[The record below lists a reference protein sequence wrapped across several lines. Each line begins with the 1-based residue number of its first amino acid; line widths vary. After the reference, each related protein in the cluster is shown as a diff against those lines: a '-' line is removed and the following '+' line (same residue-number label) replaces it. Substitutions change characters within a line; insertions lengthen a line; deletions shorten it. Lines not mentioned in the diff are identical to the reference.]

1 MNSLCPIND
10 RSEESENMCED
21 ISHMCDDIRR
31 DRLNCVNAILLQ
43 HGMESLSNDK
53 IISILFY
60 GHKNLSLEL
69 NAKILVQP

>member
-10 RSEESENMCED
+10 RSEDSENMCDD

-43 HGMESLSNDK
+43 HGMESLSNDE

-60 GHKNLSLEL
+60 GHKNLSFEL